1 VAVQESAPLVGKVS
15 SDACGSR
22 EVFFVLRLEYWT
34 TKQHVNLTSGRPAN
48 STTLARSDN
57 QEMTNS
63 RSLRFLPSPQIGSTS
78 PLRSSA
84 KSKPRRLGRATSSHW
99 QARFRR
105 PELCLQVSSIFSAR
119 RRKLTDYRRY
129 GLRCRAFHFP
139 LRNLR
144 RESDVQSVAKFEST
158 TAFITE
164 PNRKTSLS
172 KAFPL
177 FFPSKPIRNSGTRS
191 DQLRLRM

>member
-1 VAVQESAPLVGKVS
+1 
-15 SDACGSR
+15 
-22 EVFFVLRLEYWT
+22 
-34 TKQHVNLTSGRPAN
+34 
-48 STTLARSDN
+48 
-57 QEMTNS
+57 MTNS

-84 KSKPRRLGRATSSHW
+84 KSKPRRLGRATSRRW

-105 PELCLQVSSIFSAR
+105 LELCLQVSSIFSAR

-177 FFPSKPIRNSGTRS
+177 FFPRLKSARPALYAARQNLNHAGS
-191 DQLRLRM
+191 DGRPPSRWQARFGRLELCHQVSSIFSARRRKLTDYRRY